1 MELAELTAYAK
12 EKYGIVE
19 ERGYQYLP
27 NCSVLSYPQSRTWI
41 ALLMRQ
47 WNMETGT
54 EIERCDIRCG
64 LKYSILLDKPYL
76 SSPFLMRG
84 TDWLGVALD
93 KGADPEVVFDLFD
106 KAVVYSKPCD
116 LSAVKRGSELTD
128 RAENAPG
135 KAKFKPVVKLGSVS
149 PGRTDAPGKT
159 GGYTVVLDSP
169 ASHQQN
175 DYQDTLLPFFNSSYK
190 PEKPVIPERIRE
202 MRRMFKYGGR
212 ESNEVKAFRFHRQA
226 VFMQD
231 YEDDLPWHGEFFCFY
246 PTYRDL
252 TINQLRGYFTWR
264 AAVRRGE
271 FHPVPTSAAF
281 LYVYELFNGVGA
293 SSPEESLLKLK
304 EFEAGY
310 LDSGVGDRYMRSLLR
325 RSMMEFAI
333 VKALPLETMRQCAD
347 PDLLARDEALA
358 ALRSPADRSDDELFI
373 ALCHFAKKKLASSPV
388 LKLDEGRGKHLFCEI
403 WRTAACKCRIG
414 EETLFSACFGQQR
427 SYMWFPLGSI
437 VYDWGGIPQDMDY
450 TVNECRSYHCRGGE
464 WRAVCFENYDYDKD
478 RFLSLIHAADLR
490 LRRYLKTGHYLRDS
504 ENDAWALP
512 YIDEVIQE
520 DKRLIAEAARPKI
533 TVDLSGLD
541 RIRKDAI
548 ATRNSL
554 LTAEERAEMEAA
566 GDEPVFRPDKTANE
580 AENETAN
587 EEANVENAIPAT
599 DASSTA
605 QAAPP
610 DLPLDAVQIQILRRL
625 LSGES
630 VRDIIKTN
638 RLMPSM
644 VADAI
649 NEAMFD
655 EIGDTVLSCED
666 DALSLV
672 DDYRDD
678 IAQLLGEN
686 RYE

>member
-1 MELAELTAYAK
+1 MELADLTAYAK

-27 NCSVLSYPQSRTWI
+27 NCSVLAHPQSGTWI
-41 ALLMRQ
+41 AFLMRQ
-47 WNMETGT
+47 WDMETGT

-76 SSPFLMRG
+76 GSPFRMRG

-93 KGADPEVVFDLFD
+93 KGAEPDVVFKLFD
-106 KAVVYSKPCD
+106 KAVACNEPSD
-116 LSAVKRGSELTD
+116 LSTVKRGSDLPE
-128 RAENAPG
+128 RAVRGLEA
-135 KAKFKPVVKLGSVS
+135 
-149 PGRTDAPGKT
+149 DAPGKSS
-159 GGYTVVLDSP
+159 GYTVVLDSP
-169 ASHQQN
+169 ASHRQN
-175 DYQDTLLPFFNSSYK
+175 DYQDVPLPFFNSSYK
-190 PEKPVIPERIRE
+190 PEKPVVPERIRE

-212 ESNEVKAFRFHRQA
+212 EPLGVKAFRFHRQA

-231 YEDDLPWHGEFFCFY
+231 YEDDLLWHGDFFCY
-246 PTYRDL
+246 YATYRDL
-252 TINQLRGYFTWR
+252 TINQLRGYFNWR

-271 FHPVPTSAAF
+271 FHPIPTSAAF
-281 LYVYELFNGVGA
+281 IYVSELFNGIGA
-293 SSPEESLLKLK
+293 SSPEESLRKLK
-304 EFEAGY
+304 EFEVGY
-310 LDSGVGDRYMRSLLR
+310 LDSGVGDRYMRSALR

-333 VKALPLETMRQCAD
+333 VRNLPLETVRQYAD
-347 PDLLARDEALA
+347 PDMLARDEALL
-358 ALRSPADRSDDELFI
+358 ALRSPTERSDDELFG
-373 ALCHFAKKKLASSPV
+373 ALCHFAKKKLTSSPV
-388 LKLDEGRGKHLFCEI
+388 LNIDGDRGKHLFCAI
-403 WRTAACKCRIG
+403 WRTAASKCRIKD
-414 EETLFSACFGQQR
+414 ESLFRSCFGQRR
-427 SYMWFPLGSI
+427 SYMWFPLSSI

-450 TVNECRSYHCRGGE
+450 TVNECRSYHCRSGAWE
-464 WRAVCFENYDYDKD
+464 ADCFENYDYDKD

-490 LRRYLKTGHYLRDS
+490 LRRYLKTGRYLRDS

-512 YIDEVIQE
+512 YIDEVIHE
-520 DKRLIAEAARPKI
+520 DERLVAEASRPKI
-533 TVDLSGLD
+533 TVDLSGLEQ
-541 RIRKDAI
+541 IRKDAI

-554 LTAEERAEMEAA
+554 LTEEERAEMKT
-566 GDEPVFRPDKTANE
+566 DETTTE
-580 AENETAN
+580 ETA
-587 EEANVENAIPAT
+587 EDTTKAESASTLMDAPAPPS
-599 DASSTA
+599 AV
-605 QAAPP
+605 PP
-610 DLPLDAVQIQILRRL
+610 DLPLDAVQIQILRGL
-625 LSGES
+625 LRGES

-686 RYE
+686 RI